1 MADVFQFL
9 QDEIS
14 AGSRST
20 DLFLA
25 TVANVNSSGVTLIL
39 DGESEA
45 STKRYKYMTSGYAEP
60 AAGDRVV
67 VMKMS
72 GTYVVLGRIGSSP
85 KTTEEKVNRSGDTM
99 TGDLRLRNKSLV
111 SVVQAI
117 SLSQRP
123 SSLVSQIAHDF
134 RDVSSRYFGRIM
146 ALQRSDGRA
155 GIDVGAVR
163 SINGSAV
170 YNTVEMTIDDSGN
183 RQVLFSNAK
192 TWLDALGPGLIT
204 TNTIS
209 EIITAASGFTIT
221 EAYFAQFGKVAM
233 FSAVIRAN
241 NAVTSSALTTWAT
254 LKAGKRPFVDCA
266 INATLTSFCQLS
278 SQGEILVSETVSAN
292 SVYVFS
298 GTYLLP

>member
-1 MADVFQFL
+1 
-9 QDEIS
+9 
-14 AGSRST
+14 
-20 DLFLA
+20 
-25 TVANVNSSGVTLIL
+25 
-39 DGESEA
+39 
-45 STKRYKYMTSGYAEP
+45 MTSGYAEP

-241 NAVTSSALTTWAT
+241 NAVTSSAWTTWAT